1 MKKKLI
7 AVLLIALLVCLQ
19 NFECTAVT
27 VEGVLKE
34 KEIFEELLKADFADG
49 SVVFLLPV
57 GLIISCA

>member
-1 MKKKLI
+1 MIKKKLFAI
-7 AVLLIALLVCLQ
+7 ILAVSLLLMQ

-49 SVVFLLPV
+49 SVVLLFP
-57 GLIISCA
+57 